1 VKETSLRELAQLFL
15 KLGTVAFGG
24 PAAHIAMMQDEVVDR
39 REWFSRQRFLD
50 LVGATNLIPGPNSTE
65 LAIHIGY
72 ERAGWPGLL
81 VAGSSFILPA
91 MLIVTGFA
99 WAYVEY
105 GSTPAGDALL
115 YGVQPVV
122 IAIVAHALA
131 RLAPTA
137 ARNWFLRGVVVA
149 AIALFLVGVNELLIL
164 FGLGLFVMAVDG
176 TSRLRFGSAHMLVP
190 VPLALLAQGPDTPV
204 TLDRLFLIF
213 LKIGA
218 VLYGGG
224 YVILAFLQNDFV
236 ERLGWLTQQQ
246 LIDAVSVGQVTPG
259 PVFTTAT
266 FIGYVLKGVPGALI
280 ATLAIFLPSFVFVA
294 VSHRYIERMRSSQ
307 LFSGLLDGVN
317 AAAVGLMAGVTVQL
331 AREAIVDAT
340 TLIVG
345 VTTLLLMAAA
355 RINSAW
361 LILVGGAIGL
371 AVDFLR

>member
-24 PAAHIAMMQDEVVDR
+24 PAGHIAMMQDEVVDR

-72 ERAGWPGLL
+72 ERAGWAGLL

-105 GSTPAGDALL
+105 GSTPTGEALL

-131 RLAPTA
+131 KLAPTA
-137 ARNWFLRGVVVA
+137 ARDWLLRGIVVA
-149 AIALFLVGVNELLIL
+149 AVALFLSGVNELLIL
-164 FGLGLFVMAVDG
+164 VGLGLLVMLVQV
-176 TSRLRFGSAHMLVP
+176 TERFGFGVSHMFFPLPVIVLVQDAGSP
-190 VPLALLAQGPDTPV
+190 VSLE
-204 TLDRLFLIF
+204 RLFLAF

-266 FIGYVLKGVPGALI
+266 FIGYVLMGVPGALV
-280 ATLAIFLPSFVFVA
+280 ATLGIFLPSFFFVA
-294 VSHRYIERMRSSQ
+294 ITHRYIERMRSSPW
-307 LFSGLLDGVN
+307 FSGLLDGVN
-317 AAAVGLMAGVTVQL
+317 AAAVGLMGGVTVQL
-331 AREAIVDAT
+331 SREAIVDVPTIVVALAALILLVAT
-340 TLIVG
+340 
-345 VTTLLLMAAA
+345 

-361 LILVGGAIGL
+361 LILAGGAIGL
-371 AVDFLR
+371 AVDLL

>member
-1 VKETSLRELAQLFL
+1 VKETSLKEIAQLFL

-39 REWFSRQRFLD
+39 RAWFSRQRFLD

-72 ERAGWPGLL
+72 ERAGWAGLL

-91 MLIVTGFA
+91 MFIVTGFA

-105 GSTPAGDALL
+105 GSTPAGEALL

-137 ARNWFLRGVVVA
+137 ARTWLLRGVVVA
-149 AIALFLVGVNELLIL
+149 AIALFLIGVNELLIL
-164 FGLGLFVMAVDG
+164 FGLGLFVMAAAG
-176 TSRLRFGSAHMLVP
+176 PLRLPFGSVHMLVP
-190 VPLALLAQGPDTPV
+190 VPLVLLAQGPDSPV
-204 TLDRLFLIF
+204 TLDRLFWVL

-224 YVILAFLQNDFV
+224 YVILAFLQGDFV

-266 FIGYVLKGVPGALI
+266 FIGYVLKGVPGALV

-294 VSHRYIERMRSSQ
+294 ISHRYIERMRSSQ

-331 AREAIVDAT
+331 AREAIVDAA
-340 TLIVG
+340 TLIIG
-345 VTTLLLMAAA
+345 ATALLLLSAA
-355 RINSAW
+355 RVNSAW
-361 LILVGGAIGL
+361 LILAGAAVGL
-371 AVDFLR
+371 AIDLL

>member
-1 VKETSLRELAQLFL
+1 MRETSLRELAQLFL

-39 REWFSRQRFLD
+39 RSWFSRQRFLD
-50 LVGATNLIPGPNSTE
+50 LVGATNMIPGPNSTE

-72 ERAGWPGLL
+72 ERAGWAGLF

-91 MLIVTGFA
+91 MFIVMGFA

-105 GSTPAGDALL
+105 GSTPTGEALL

-137 ARNWFLRGVVVA
+137 ARNWLLRAVVVA
-149 AIALFLVGVNELLIL
+149 AAVLFLTGTNELLIL
-164 FGLGLFVMAVDG
+164 FGLGLLVMAVHGWARFGFGATHMLFPLPVVVLAQDAG
-176 TSRLRFGSAHMLVP
+176 TS
-190 VPLALLAQGPDTPV
+190 V
-204 TLDRLFLIF
+204 TFDRLFLVF
-213 LKIGA
+213 FKIGA

-236 ERLGWLTQQQ
+236 DRLGWLTQQQ

-266 FIGYVLKGVPGALI
+266 FIGYVLKGVPGALL

-294 VSHRYIERMRSSQ
+294 ISHRYIERMRSSPW
-307 LFSGLLDGVN
+307 FSGLLDGVN
-317 AAAVGLMAGVTVQL
+317 AAAVGLMGGVTVQL
-331 AREAIVDAT
+331 AREAIVDPTTVVVAVAALVLLVAT
-340 TLIVG
+340 
-345 VTTLLLMAAA
+345 
-355 RINSAW
+355 RINSAL
-361 LILVGGAIGL
+361 LILAGGAIGL
-371 AVDFLR
+371 VVELL

>member
-1 VKETSLRELAQLFL
+1 VSETSLRELAQLFL
-15 KLGTVAFGG
+15 KLGSIAFGG

-39 REWFSRQRFLD
+39 RRWFSRQRFLD

-72 ERAGWPGLL
+72 ERAGWAGLL
-81 VAGSSFILPA
+81 AAGSSFILPA

-105 GSTPAGDALL
+105 GSTPAGEALL

-122 IAIVAHALA
+122 IAIVAHALVK
-131 RLAPTA
+131 LAPTA
-137 ARNWFLRGVVVA
+137 ASDWPLRAVMVA
-149 AIALFLVGVNELLIL
+149 SVGLFLAGLNELLVL
-164 FGLGLFVMAVDG
+164 FGLGLLV
-176 TSRLRFGSAHMLVP
+176 MLVTG
-190 VPLALLAQGPDTPV
+190 VARLGAGGAGMLSPLPLVLLAQDANVPV
-204 TLDRLFLIF
+204 TIERLFFTF

-236 ERLGWLTQQQ
+236 DRLGWLSQQQ

-266 FIGYVLKGVPGALI
+266 FIGYVLKGVPGALL

-294 VSHRYIERMRSSQ
+294 VSHRYIERMRSSP

-317 AAAVGLMAGVTVQL
+317 AAAVGLMGGVTIPL

-340 TLIVG
+340 TLVVG
-345 VTTLLLMAAA
+345 VVALLLLAAA

-361 LILVGGAIGL
+361 LILAGGAIGL
-371 AVDFLR
+371 AVDILR

>member
-1 VKETSLRELAQLFL
+1 VKETSLKEIAQLFL

-39 REWFSRQRFLD
+39 RAWFSRQRFLD

-72 ERAGWPGLL
+72 ERAGWAGLL

-91 MLIVTGFA
+91 MFIVTGFA

-105 GSTPAGDALL
+105 GSTPAGEALL

-137 ARNWFLRGVVVA
+137 ARTWLLRGVVVA
-149 AIALFLVGVNELLIL
+149 AIALFLIGVNELLIL
-164 FGLGLFVMAVDG
+164 FGLGLFVMAAAG
-176 TSRLRFGSAHMLVP
+176 PLRLPFGSVHMLVP
-190 VPLALLAQGPDTPV
+190 VPLVLLAQGPDSPV
-204 TLDRLFLIF
+204 TLDRLFWVL

-224 YVILAFLQNDFV
+224 YVILAFLQGDFV

-266 FIGYVLKGVPGALI
+266 FIGYVLKGVPGALV

-294 VSHRYIERMRSSQ
+294 ISHRYIERMRSSK

-317 AAAVGLMAGVTVQL
+317 AAAVGLMAGVTIQL

-340 TLIVG
+340 TLIISA
-345 VTTLLLMAAA
+345 TALLLLAAA
-355 RINSAW
+355 RVNSAW
-361 LILVGGAIGL
+361 LILAGGAIGL
-371 AVDFLR
+371 AIDLL

>member
-15 KLGTVAFGG
+15 KLGTIAFGG

-72 ERAGWPGLL
+72 ERAGWAGLL

-91 MLIVTGFA
+91 MFIVMGFA

-105 GSTPAGDALL
+105 GSTPTGEALL

-137 ARNWFLRGVVVA
+137 ARNWLLRGVVIA

-164 FGLGLFVMAVDG
+164 FGLGLLVMLMRRVA
-176 TSRLRFGSAHMLVP
+176 RFDAGGIQMLSP
-190 VPLALLAQGPDTPV
+190 VPLILLVQDASTPV
-204 TLDRLFLIF
+204 TLDRLFLTF

-266 FIGYVLKGVPGALI
+266 FIGYVLKGVPGALL

-294 VSHRYIERMRSSQ
+294 VTHRYIERMRASPW
-307 LFSGLLDGVN
+307 FSGLLDGVN
-317 AAAVGLMAGVTVQL
+317 AAAVGLMGGVTIQL
-331 AREAIVDAT
+331 AREAIVD
-340 TLIVG
+340 
-345 VTTLLLMAAA
+345 VTTVVVAVAALLLLVAS
-355 RINSAW
+355 RVNSAW
-361 LILVGGAIGL
+361 LILAGGAIGL
-371 AVDFLR
+371 AIDLL

>member
-1 VKETSLRELAQLFL
+1 MF
-15 KLGTVAFGG
+15 
-24 PAAHIAMMQDEVVDR
+24 
-39 REWFSRQRFLD
+39 
-50 LVGATNLIPGPNSTE
+50 
-65 LAIHIGY
+65 
-72 ERAGWPGLL
+72 
-81 VAGSSFILPA
+81 
-91 MLIVTGFA
+91 IVTGFA

-105 GSTPAGDALL
+105 GSTPAGEALL

-122 IAIVAHALA
+122 IAVVAHALA

-137 ARNWFLRGVVVA
+137 ARTWLLRGVVVA
-149 AIALFLVGVNELLIL
+149 AIALYLMGVNELLIL
-164 FGLGLFVMAVDG
+164 FGLGLFVMAAAG
-176 TSRLRFGSAHMLVP
+176 AQRLRFGSVQMLVP
-190 VPLALLAQGPDTPV
+190 VPLVLLAQGPDPPV
-204 TLDRLFLIF
+204 TLDRLFWVL

-224 YVILAFLQNDFV
+224 YVILAFLQGDFV

-266 FIGYVLKGVPGALI
+266 FIGYVLKGVPGALV

-294 VSHRYIERMRSSQ
+294 ISHRYIERMRSSQ

-317 AAAVGLMAGVTVQL
+317 AAAVGLMAGVTIQL

-340 TLIVG
+340 TLVIG
-345 VTTLLLMAAA
+345 VTTLLLLAAA

-361 LILVGGAIGL
+361 LILAGGAIGL
-371 AVDFLR
+371 AIDLL

>member
-1 VKETSLRELAQLFL
+1 VKETSLRELARLFL

-39 REWFSRQRFLD
+39 RDWFSRQRFLD

-72 ERAGWPGLL
+72 ERAGWAGLL

-91 MLIVTGFA
+91 MFIVMGFA

-105 GSTPAGDALL
+105 GSTPTGEALL

-137 ARNWFLRGVVVA
+137 ARSLLLRGVVVA

-164 FGLGLFVMAVDG
+164 FGLGLLVMVLQG
-176 TSRLRFGSAHMLVP
+176 TARFGFGAPHLFFP
-190 VPLALLAQGPDTPV
+190 LPLAVLAKDSDSAV
-204 TLDRLFLIF
+204 ALDHLFLVF

-266 FIGYVLKGVPGALI
+266 FIGYVLKGVPGALL

-294 VSHRYIERMRSSQ
+294 VSHRYIERMRSSRW
-307 LFSGLLDGVN
+307 FSGLLDGIN
-317 AAAVGLMAGVTVQL
+317 AAAVGLMGGVTIQL
-331 AREAIVDAT
+331 AREAIVDAI
-340 TLIVG
+340 TLIVA
-345 VTTLLLMAAA
+345 VVALLLLMAA

-361 LILVGGAIGL
+361 LILAGGALGL
-371 AVDFLR
+371 AIELL

>member
-1 VKETSLRELAQLFL
+1 VKETSLKEIAQLFL

-39 REWFSRQRFLD
+39 RAWFSRQRFLD

-72 ERAGWPGLL
+72 ERAGWAGLL

-91 MLIVTGFA
+91 MFIVTGFA

-105 GSTPAGDALL
+105 GSTPAGEALL

-122 IAIVAHALA
+122 IVIVAHALA

-137 ARNWFLRGVVVA
+137 ARTWLLRGVVVA
-149 AIALFLVGVNELLIL
+149 AIALFLMGVNELLIL
-164 FGLGLFVMAVDG
+164 FGLGLLVMVVTG
-176 TSRLRFGSAHMLVP
+176 PLRLPFGSVYMLVP
-190 VPLALLAQGPDTPV
+190 GPLVLLAQGPDSPV
-204 TLDRLFLIF
+204 TLDRLFWVL

-224 YVILAFLQNDFV
+224 YVILAFLQGDFV

-266 FIGYVLKGVPGALI
+266 FIGYVLKGVPGALV

-294 VSHRYIERMRSSQ
+294 ISHRYIERMRSSQ

-317 AAAVGLMAGVTVQL
+317 AAAVGLMAGVTIQL

-340 TLIVG
+340 TLIISA
-345 VTTLLLMAAA
+345 TALLLLAGA

-361 LILVGGAIGL
+361 LILAGGAIGL
-371 AVDFLR
+371 AIDLL